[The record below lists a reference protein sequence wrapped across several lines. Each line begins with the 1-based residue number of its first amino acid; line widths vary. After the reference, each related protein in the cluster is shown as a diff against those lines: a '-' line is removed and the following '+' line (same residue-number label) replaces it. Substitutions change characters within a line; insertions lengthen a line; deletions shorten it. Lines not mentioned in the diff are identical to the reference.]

1 MKKIGWVAF
10 TLSVALGQAS
20 AGDAFDRIKAL
31 EGTWTGMAHGQP
43 AEVVYKVTSA
53 GSAVVETLFPG
64 SEHEMVSVYH
74 RDGDDVVMTHYCAA
88 QNQPRMRAKN
98 PGDAAILDFAFDGG
112 TNIDAKTSMH
122 MHAAKFEFKGPD
134 ELHAEWTSWNEGKV
148 AETMV
153 FEMKRKR

>member
-1 MKKIGWVAF
+1 MKRFAQVVLSLVVAAG
-10 TLSVALGQAS
+10 VAH
-20 AGDAFDRIKAL
+20 AGDAFDRLKAL

-98 PGDAAILDFAFDGG
+98 PGDAASLVFAFDGG

-122 MHAAKFEFKGPD
+122 MHDAKFEFNGPD
-134 ELHAEWTSWNEGKV
+134 ELHAEWTSWNEGKP
-148 AETMV
+148 AETVV